1 MDHNSRR
8 PERAWH
14 SLSIYW
20 LRLTEVVRLLLFKRT
35 KLNRT
40 PRIIRESV
48 VTITAIWRALDIR
61 TNPKMIAALIRMAV
75 NIVKD
80 RTVQGD
86 NVSRLNFI
94 SGCMFCISFFLLSS
108 IRFHV
113 AVSYGQKDIMATV
126 PSSLTN
132 SA

>member
-1 MDHNSRR
+1 MLIGFCYFKEAAMLTVLTALSRIVV
-8 PERAWH
+8 EI
-14 SLSIYW
+14 LSGRI
-20 LRLTEVVRLLLFKRT
+20 LTEVVRLLLFKRT

-94 SGCMFCISFFLLSS
+94 SGCMFCISFFFCLL
-108 IRFHV
+108 F
-113 AVSYGQKDIMATV
+113 VSML
-126 PSSLTN
+126 P
-132 SA
+132 